1 MANHIGQEM
10 GGVGGGQGAWL
21 LVNYDW
27 KGHLWLCRRGRLKGQ
42 WWFGSGQWE
51 GLKSGVGWPASPK
64 YAVREAI
71 AVPELVPSPGR
82 RWKGGARK
90 GSWPYLGDTG
100 NTKVRRGSPI
110 VRTKR
115 RGDVS

>member
-1 MANHIGQEM
+1 MANQSGQVM
-10 GGVGGGQGAWL
+10 GGVGGIQGAWVP
-21 LVNYDW
+21 VNWDR
-27 KGHLWLCRRGRLKGQ
+27 KDHLWLCRRGRLKGQ

-90 GSWPYLGDTG
+90 GS
-100 NTKVRRGSPI
+100 
-110 VRTKR
+110 
-115 RGDVS
+115 